1 MSISE
6 EWLRIVVGVIGGLV
20 IVTRLYGVLNPK
32 KMKTLAG
39 HLGGLKPGWLRALYI
54 IIALAGVWI
63 LYSALVTIFSE
74 VPVFLVMSF
83 LIGLLLLL
91 SGVFIM
97 HPEWFPQILKGLVI
111 ERNDFF
117 VRFICFIGVLAGVFL
132 LLTAIYG
139 RNWGG

>member
-1 MSISE
+1 MRISE
-6 EWLRIVVGVIGGLV
+6 EWLRIIVGIIGGLAV
-20 IVTRLYGVLNPK
+20 ITRLYGVVNPK

-39 HLGGLKPGWLRALYI
+39 RVAGLNRGLVRTVYVIL
-54 IIALAGVWI
+54 ALAGIWI
-63 LYSALVTIFSE
+63 LYSALVTIFIE

-83 LIGLLLLL
+83 LVGLLLLL

-132 LLTAIYG
+132 LLTAIFG